1 MTGSYERSA
10 AILKSVTSFVSMVS
24 KNYHALS
31 SHCPGC
37 IDYMRKLQKLI
48 AAERTAFSPYSSL
61 SSKSIS
67 RIALNCRKDE
77 IADAHI
83 LIMQFK
89 SELATVPDWDGD
101 TQDDIWK
108 TIELYKAILSKIS
121 E

>member
-1 MTGSYERSA
+1 
-10 AILKSVTSFVSMVS
+10 
-24 KNYHALS
+24 
-31 SHCPGC
+31 
-37 IDYMRKLQKLI
+37 MRKLQKLI

-77 IADAHI
+77 IADAYI